1 MLLTEEELK
10 NEIWKDIEG
19 YENLYKIS
27 NMGRVKSIK
36 NDNLL
41 RLSTQIDGY
50 IKVGLSKNNKQS
62 SKLVHR
68 LVCES
73 FLKNVENKPYVNHI
87 NSVRNDNRLTNLNY
101 VTPSENMS
109 HAIKIGNLKTSK
121 KNRYNNL
128 LKILNINFPIKTSK
142 TIEYNGIIFDNYIIN
157 TTGEIISLYKND
169 KIILKR
175 NDIILYKNKII
186 YEYSRYGLLYYNFIF
201 KKNDNEIWK
210 TFPENSKYLISNYGN
225 VKSITGRICTIKR
238 KDSGYL
244 YTSLSKKTYYIHRL
258 VAITFI
264 PNINM
269 NQLQVNHINLNKSDN
284 NISNLEWCTR
294 SENMK
299 HFTNSIIDKPKN
311 RICKLSEEQVIE
323 IFYDKEPIKKIIE
336 KYNIGRTIIYDI
348 KNKKKWLS
356 VTKNLN

>member
-201 KKNDNEIWK
+201 KKKNNEFGK
-210 TFPENSKYLISNYGN
+210 TFQEIQNYL
-225 VKSITGRICTIKR
+225 
-238 KDSGYL
+238 L
-244 YTSLSKKTYYIHRL
+244 
-258 VAITFI
+258 
-264 PNINM
+264 
-269 NQLQVNHINLNKSDN
+269 
-284 NISNLEWCTR
+284 
-294 SENMK
+294 
-299 HFTNSIIDKPKN
+299 
-311 RICKLSEEQVIE
+311 
-323 IFYDKEPIKKIIE
+323 
-336 KYNIGRTIIYDI
+336 
-348 KNKKKWLS
+348 
-356 VTKNLN
+356 